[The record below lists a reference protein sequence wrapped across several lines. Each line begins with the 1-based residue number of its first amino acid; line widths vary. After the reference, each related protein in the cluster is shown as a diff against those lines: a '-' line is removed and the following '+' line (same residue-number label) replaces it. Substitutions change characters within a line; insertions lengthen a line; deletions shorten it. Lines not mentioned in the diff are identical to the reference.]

1 MCFFC
6 FSQEKQ
12 WNYSGDVMDQVKIN
26 GETVRRLKGNVR
38 FIKKGQVIL
47 TDNAEQHIKDD
58 VLYMKGNTI
67 MINGLDT
74 LTCDSMIYWSN
85 LDSGYAMGEVKYVQL
100 EPDRKLSTEHFH
112 YWKTNGFQGS
122 SFITDGFSRLEEED
136 YIISAHKILK
146 RIN

>member
-1 MCFFC
+1 
-6 FSQEKQ
+6 
-12 WNYSGDVMDQVKIN
+12 MDQVKIN

-85 LDSGYAMGEVKYVQL
+85 LDSGYAMGGVKYVQL
-100 EPDRKLSTEHFH
+100 DPARNLSTEHFH
-112 YWKTNGFQGS
+112 YWKTKCRE
-122 SFITDGFSRLEEED
+122 I
-136 YIISAHKILK
+136 YIY
-146 RIN
+146 